1 MSNSELLFYVGNF
14 ICMFFTTALYR
25 KVRKCLTCTGYLL
38 ARRCEALLSSNAGQ
52 GLALVLWPH

>member
-1 MSNSELLFYVGNF
+1 MCGKLHLYV
-14 ICMFFTTALYR
+14 FTTALYR

-52 GLALVLWPH
+52 GLALVLWLH